1 MSPLVSTFAGAA
13 LRPYGFTAGAGGPG
27 PAFELISTTIMSS
40 TATSVT
46 IGSIP
51 STYKHLQVRFVAFG
65 ENGWP
70 LIMRVNGSTSAIYS
84 DHYLAGSGSAVASG
98 SISGTSATQ
107 VYIFGRYGTF
117 NGGTTIPVS
126 GIIDILDY
134 SNTNKNKTINVL
146 TGTNNSASEVGL
158 YSAFWQS
165 TAAINSVTLTP
176 IGNMYAPTR
185 VSVYGVKGE

>member
-1 MSPLVSTFAGAA
+1 MSLLPLGILSSS
-13 LRPYGFTAGAGGPG
+13 GAGGG
-27 PAFELISTTIMSS
+27 ASFELISTTIMSS

-70 LIMRVNGSTSAIYS
+70 MIMKVNGSGSSIYS
-84 DHYLAGSGSAVASG
+84 DHYLAGGGASVASG
-98 SISGTSATQ
+98 TISGASATQ
-107 VYIFGRYGTF
+107 VYVFGRWAAF
-117 NGGTTIPVS
+117 NGGTTIPVT

-134 SNTNKNKTINVL
+134 ANTNKYKTINAL
-146 TGTNNSASEVGL
+146 SGTNNSSSEIGL

-165 TAAINSVTLTP
+165 NTAINSITLTP